1 MRRAAQAGRSWAPYG
16 FDGRVFASVTA
27 YLRGRWDLVTEL
39 SDVGKLNPPPLAA
52 ATLDAVGLLVA
63 AGRGEP
69 EALAT
74 AERIRP
80 LWDQDIVLA
89 IHAGTAAIDL
99 AVDVAAAVAAHDDL
113 VQSLTED
120 WDSALAP
127 VRLRMAGLVLGR
139 LGSAASHA
147 VAAEREEA
155 ARVAAR
161 VALDVQKVVESRGP
175 FGPEGHAWLSRIEA
189 ETARLRWLS
198 GDGGTEPASLV
209 GVWHSA
215 ADGFASLGNVFEEA
229 RSTTRLAAILQ
240 ASGEPVEARLLLD
253 TAQRRASQLGAK
265 PLLAEIA
272 AISAPGVAR
281 RDRTVD
287 DLTPREREVL
297 AHLVAGRTNGEIA
310 KLLFISPKTA
320 SVHVSN
326 ILAKL
331 GAATR
336 TEAAAVARRQGLVG
350 T

>member
-1 MRRAAQAGRSWAPYG
+1 
-16 FDGRVFASVTA
+16 
-27 YLRGRWDLVTEL
+27 
-39 SDVGKLNPPPLAA
+39 
-52 ATLDAVGLLVA
+52 
-63 AGRGEP
+63 
-69 EALAT
+69 
-74 AERIRP
+74 
-80 LWDQDIVLA
+80 
-89 IHAGTAAIDL
+89 
-99 AVDVAAAVAAHDDL
+99 
-113 VQSLTED
+113 
-120 WDSALAP
+120 
-127 VRLRMAGLVLGR
+127 
-139 LGSAASHA
+139 
-147 VAAEREEA
+147 
-155 ARVAAR
+155 
-161 VALDVQKVVESRGP
+161 
-175 FGPEGHAWLSRIEA
+175 
-189 ETARLRWLS
+189 LRWLS